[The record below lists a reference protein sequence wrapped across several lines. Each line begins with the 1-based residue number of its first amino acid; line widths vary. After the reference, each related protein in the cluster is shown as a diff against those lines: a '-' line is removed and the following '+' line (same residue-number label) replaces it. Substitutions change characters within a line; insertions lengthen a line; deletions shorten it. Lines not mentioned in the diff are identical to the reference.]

1 MDPELYYPDNPFWA
15 WKAQVVTYVPD
26 LYIRIT
32 IALIILLLLGLAVK
46 RVYVLGGP
54 AAIIAVAMGF
64 LAGLSTPTDIVIGL
78 AMLLLAVL
86 SAYIS
91 GWGWRA
97 PEKPQG

>member
-1 MDPELYYPDNPFWA
+1 MDPELYYPDNVFWA
-15 WKAQVVTYVPD
+15 WKARIVTFIPD
-26 LYIRIT
+26 VYIRT
-32 IALIILLLLGLAVK
+32 IVALLLLLLLGLAVK

-64 LAGLSTPTDIVIGL
+64 LAGLSTPTDLAIGF
-78 AMLLLAVL
+78 AMLLLAFL